1 MAEARKILTKALDC
15 LLILIPLVPIIL
27 IEALHLVIPFNRGFF
42 CNDQSIQYPF
52 KTETYPT
59 HSLGI
64 TIFVVPIIIV
74 LVVEVKH
81 LKTSNL
87 KAVRKHI
94 SVFLFGLLTSFAMVE
109 FLKFAAGIHRPNFL
123 DYCKPVL
130 PDKSDCNDVKN
141 HGKYIEKYT
150 CVNEGAYIESRVSF
164 PSAHASISFYIMA
177 YMAMY
182 IHSRVTWTG
191 STLFKYA
198 AEFVCILYATS
209 ISISRVSDYMHSSYD
224 VLFGAFIGVS
234 FAVWMVS
241 CETDF
246 LKMRRDYN
254 QTLAH
259 DDHEQVYKRP
269 DEVEFS

>member
-1 MAEARKILTKALDC
+1 MAEALKVLIKALDC

-27 IEALHLVIPFNRGFF
+27 IEALHLPIPFNRGFF
-42 CNDQSIQYPF
+42 CNDQSIRYPY
-52 KTETYPT
+52 KTETYPN
-59 HSLGI
+59 HSLVI
-64 TIFVVPIIIV
+64 VIFVVPVIIV
-74 LVVEVKH
+74 LIVEVKQ
-81 LKTSNL
+81 LKAANF
-87 KAVRKHI
+87 KAVRKHLR
-94 SVFLFGLLTSFAMVE
+94 VFLFGLLTSFAFVE

-130 PDKSDCNDVKN
+130 PDKSDCNDLKN
-141 HGKYIEKYT
+141 HGKFIEEYT
-150 CVNEGAYIESRVSF
+150 CANEEAYIESRVSF

-191 STLFKYA
+191 SDLFKYA

-224 VLFGAFIGVS
+224 VLFGAFVGVS

-246 LKMRRDYN
+246 LKN
-254 QTLAH
+254 K
-259 DDHEQVYKRP
+259 QVYDLPVDQEQEYKRT
-269 DEVEFS
+269 DEVN